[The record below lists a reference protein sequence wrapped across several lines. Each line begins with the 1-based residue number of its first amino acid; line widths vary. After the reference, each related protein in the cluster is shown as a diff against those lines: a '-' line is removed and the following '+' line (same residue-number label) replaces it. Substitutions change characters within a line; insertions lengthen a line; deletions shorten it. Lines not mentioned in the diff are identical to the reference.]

1 MPLRLNFRIE
11 DRGGVM
17 VLITRGRSDEEVV
30 RPASSAEVELWNA
43 LSQRFATPARE
54 SYIRVN
60 EQDLVSVLMERDH
73 LRRQV
78 ANQQQKILELEAERT
93 TPPPETVDGQ
103 EREPHEA
110 ADAGGSPGGEPGP

>member
-1 MPLRLNFRIE
+1 MPLRLNFRVE

-17 VLITRGRSDEEVV
+17 VLITQTRPGEEETV

-43 LSQRFATPARE
+43 LTRRFAAPSRE

-73 LRRQV
+73 LRKQV
-78 ANQQQKILELEAERT
+78 TELQKKNAELSAEVSRT
-93 TPPPETVDGQ
+93 SNDDEPERPPPE
-103 EREPHEA
+103 A
-110 ADAGGSPGGEPGP
+110 ADDRSSA

>member
-1 MPLRLNFRIE
+1 MPLQMNFRIE

-17 VLITRGRSDEEVV
+17 VLITRGRGDEEVV

-43 LSQRFATPARE
+43 LTRRFAAPARE

-60 EQDLVSVLMERDH
+60 EQDLVAVLMERDH

-78 ANQQQKILELEAERT
+78 AALEKKVQELEAEKN
-93 TPPPETVDGQ
+93 PPPAEEEPDGQ
-103 EREPHEA
+103 RCTPHEA
-110 ADAGGSPGGEPGP
+110 ADAGCSPRGE